1 MAVSRS
7 QWGRRGFLQL
17 GAATAAAGVL
27 AACGT
32 RPVRGPSGQPVGPS
46 SPRVGALEAVRRDGG

>member
-32 RPVRGPSGQPVGPS
+32 RPVRGPSGQPVGP
-46 SPRVGALEAVRRDGG
+46 